1 MLFSFVCLGLQVVFS
16 PQVFLPKPCRH
27 LSSTSYM
34 LHAPPISVSVSF
46 TAPLLTN
53 STRDFSFRVYCSQAH
68 VALAVCHTHC
78 QTVSN
83 LVLLYFK
90 RVALKRTQNQSDL
103 LYFEAYKNCT
113 YIRRKFNMHGS
124 VHRNMNQYK

>member
-1 MLFSFVCLGLQVVFS
+1 VVFS
-16 PQVFLPKPCRH
+16 PEVFPPKACMP

-34 LHAPPISVSVSF
+34 LHVPPISVSVAF

-53 STRDFSFRVYCSQAH
+53 STRDFSFRVYCSQTH

-90 RVALKRTQNQSDL
+90 TVTLKRIQNQSDL
-103 LYFEAYKNCT
+103 LDFEAYKT
-113 YIRRKFNMHGS
+113 
-124 VHRNMNQYK
+124 VHI